1 MRVLIVKTSALGD
14 IIHALPLLDYLH
26 QVAPGIEVDWV
37 VEEPFREIL
46 AGHPQLAML
55 HTIRT
60 KAWRR
65 APLGAA
71 TRREIGAVRAA
82 LQERA
87 YDLVFDVQGNV
98 KSGLIAWLSGCADR
112 VGFARDVVREA
123 PNLLFTTRQV
133 PLRRQDYHVT
143 DKYLRLVS
151 VPFGRDFAGME
162 LKTTI
167 ATGAEDDAAADA
179 LLLTLGD
186 GLVFLFHCGTSW
198 RTKLWAEERW
208 IELGQAILAEFP
220 DASLLLSWGNETER
234 QTALAVAHGVGGG
247 ARVLDR
253 YPLKGLAAVMKRVD
267 LVVAGDTGPL
277 HIAAAVGTPTVS
289 FFRATDGKLTG
300 PRGSSHV
307 TIQSPL
313 SCTRCARK
321 ECDRD
326 EECRESITV
335 EMVMAG
341 IAKVLGHGV

>member
-14 IIHALPLLDYLH
+14 IIHALPVLDYLH
-26 QVAPGIEVDWV
+26 QVSPGIEVDWV

-46 AGHPQLAML
+46 VGHPQLAML
-55 HTIRT
+55 HTVRT
-60 KAWRR
+60 KAWRK
-65 APLGAA
+65 APFAAA
-71 TRREIGAVRAA
+71 TRREIGAVRRA

-87 YDLVFDVQGNV
+87 YDLVFDIQGNV
-98 KSGLIAWLSGCADR
+98 KSGLIAWSSGCSDR
-112 VGFARDVVREA
+112 VGFARDVVRET

-151 VPFGRDFAGME
+151 VPFGRDFNGMA
-162 LKTTI
+162 LKSTI
-167 ATGAEDDAAADA
+167 ATRPEDDAAAEV

-198 RTKLWAEERW
+198 RTKLWAETNW
-208 IELGQAILAEFP
+208 SELGRMLREEFP
-220 DASLLLSWGNETER
+220 DCSILLSWGSEAER
-234 QTALAVAHGVGGG
+234 QSALAVAQGIGTG

-253 YPLKGLAAVMKRVD
+253 FTLTGLAALLKRVD
-267 LVVAGDTGPL
+267 LAVAPDTGPL

-289 FFRATDGKLTG
+289 FFRATNGKLTG
-300 PRGSSHV
+300 PRGSNHV
-307 TIQSPL
+307 VIQSPL

-326 EECRESITV
+326 AECRESITV
-335 EMVMAG
+335 QMVING
-341 IAKVLGHGV
+341 IFSLLS